1 MIKTV
6 LELELEQHLVS
17 NMVPEL
23 VLELYIFK
31 VTGTT
36 LVCIVKDINEDC
48 EDMVNAVQQQM
59 YVFSIILKTH
69 ICS

>member
-23 VLELYIFK
+23 VLKLYIFK

-36 LVCIVKDINEDC
+36 LIVVSDF
-48 EDMVNAVQQQM
+48 V
-59 YVFSIILKTH
+59 
-69 ICS
+69 